1 MHFPKCVM
9 KAQGMY
15 SVLLRTNGGEDLSQV
30 VNAAAECVTR
40 RPPLGNEEPSV
51 SPWKSRSAGKQA
63 LGPGELQN
71 PENKL
76 QLR

>member
-1 MHFPKCVM
+1 M

-15 SVLLRTNGGEDLSQV
+15 SVLLRTNGGEALSQV

-40 RPPLGNEEPSV
+40 RPPFGNEEPSV

-63 LGPGELQN
+63 LEQGKCGKPENELQ
-71 PENKL
+71 L
-76 QLR
+76 